1 MVAFLVAQLDDAA
14 REVLVDEEG
23 LAAGLRVNADHR
35 VDRHL
40 LRLAVRR
47 RVVER
52 GESFAEFLQR
62 RRQLLVGLVHV
73 GPHRVAADIGALDHV
88 QDRHHRGAL
97 LEADVAVPL
106 VRDPAAG
113 GHQLEDLGVV
123 RERVVEVRVPL
134 QLAEVAT
141 EVDVLLHR
149 QVLVGKEEDL
159 VLEQQ

>member
-1 MVAFLVAQLDDAA
+1 MVALLVAEFDDAA

-23 LAAGLRVNADHR
+23 LAAGLRVHPDHR

-52 GESFAEFLQR
+52 RETLAEFLQR

-73 GPHRVAADIGALDHV
+73 GPHRVAADRGAFDHV
-88 QDRHHRGAL
+88 EDRHHRGAL

-106 VRDPAAG
+106 VGDAAAR

-134 QLAEVAT
+134 ELAEVAA
-141 EVDVLLHR
+141 EADVLLHR
-149 QVLVGKEEDL
+149 EVLVGKEEDL